1 MDRNCIVSFGKGY
14 NFEKGLERLGRNVEN
29 LLRIPFFGYS
39 TYPAGCPTHQE
50 SPFAFKFFCIREVSK
65 MAFDNILWL
74 DSCIVIKNNLQDVF
88 QLMSSNGYFCIK
100 NWHSI
105 GEYCHDKALHTLGI
119 TREQSLKLPCIQGT
133 NFGLNFR
140 YAKSRILL
148 DEMIRLSLDGITFPG
163 PYTNENHMASMD
175 NRVAGHRHDQ
185 IAMSVVLL
193 KMGME
198 KWFACGEHPWFIH
211 DRAFVKGNIN
221 STVTDIR
228 MCNEH

>member
-1 MDRNCIVSFGKGY
+1 
-14 NFEKGLERLGRNVEN
+14 
-29 LLRIPFFGYS
+29 
-39 TYPAGCPTHQE
+39 
-50 SPFAFKFFCIREVSK
+50 